1 MEIGKRMDDALTSEF
16 LLSIKDLSVFRD
28 EDPILVNFSLCV
40 RSGDWVVIRGR
51 NGYGKSTLL
60 KTLVGLIS
68 PTAGSLSVSPYIY
81 LGHGNGLREQMTVG
95 QQLMFLCDWFDVPL
109 KPTPIDHLWNLS
121 IYQLSAGLK
130 RQLAL
135 SQFILCQ
142 RPLWIMDEPL
152 DNLDAHARAFFTT
165 LMQSHIASGGAILQT
180 SHDYVDVQN
189 VINVELS

>member
-1 MEIGKRMDDALTSEF
+1 MDDALTSEV
-16 LLSIKDLSVFRD
+16 LLSLKDLSVFRD
-28 EDPILVNFSLCV
+28 DDPVLVNFSLCV
-40 RSGDWVVIRGR
+40 RPGDWVVIRGR
-51 NGYGKSTLL
+51 NGCGKSTLL
-60 KTLVGLIS
+60 KAIVGLIP
-68 PTAGSLSVSPYIY
+68 PTAGSVSVSPYAY

-95 QQLMFLCDWFDVPL
+95 QQLMFLCDWFEVPL
-109 KPTPIDHLWNLS
+109 KPTPVDHLWDLS
-121 IYQLSAGLK
+121 AHQLSAGLK

-180 SHDYVDVQN
+180 SHDPVNDKN
-189 VINVELS
+189 VIDIDLI